1 MISFFTLI
9 LMIKPKLTNFADFI
23 EKPKPVILKT
33 RYQIQQEINWYLNI
47 IIFLVIIIGCYF
59 LYLRY
64 KFKEFHEQQT
74 KEKLQQFDNYLN
86 EFYIND
92 MINQSKNNNT
102 M

>member
-1 MISFFTLI
+1 MVYPRPKTLGI
-9 LMIKPKLTNFADFI
+9 GDCIPQFELYD
-23 EKPKPVILKT
+23 
-33 RYQIQQEINWYLNI
+33 QQ
-47 IIFLVIIIGCYF
+47 G
-59 LYLRY
+59 
-64 KFKEFHEQQT
+64 KEFHEQQT